1 MLTITDPVKMK
12 AAAAYNAAADHF
24 DDEALGLWAK
34 YGGRTIERLALQP
47 GATVLD
53 VGCGTGAS
61 AIPAAEKV
69 GPTGKVIA
77 VDLADRLLAIAR
89 RKAAA
94 RKLENIEFRHGD
106 MENLGYPDQFFDAVI
121 CVFAIFFVPDVA
133 KQIRELWRMVRP
145 NGQLAITTWGPRVW
159 EPGSTGWW
167 SAVKQLRPDL
177 HASFNPWD
185 RIADPASLRK
195 LFTEAGVAEA
205 AIVAEDGRQAL
216 DPQRIGGR
224 WCSGRVTAG
233 QSIKSGR
240 RWPKDCATPISRG
253 YDRTTSPPSRPTSF
267 TPWLASRD
275 GGERP
280 MTAPPFAPILD
291 AARTRLGAAALEVR
305 LPQPRSAAELK
316 AVPDDRYLSQMSL
329 RIFRAG
335 LKHSLVDAK
344 WPAFEEV
351 FRGFEPRRVRA
362 MSDEAVEA
370 LLGDARLIRHWGK
383 LKSVRDNAA
392 A

>member
-1 MLTITDPVKMK
+1 MAGAWKTSGSTVDVEGPMLTITDPVKMK

-47 GATVLD
+47 GATLLD

-61 AIPAAEKV
+61 AIPAAEQV

-133 KQIRELWRMVRP
+133 KQISELWRMVRP

-177 HASFNPWD
+177 RASFNPWD

-216 DPQRIGGR
+216 RSPEDWWTMVLGSGYRWTVDQIGPEMAER
-224 WCSGRVTAG
+224 LRNANLAWIRSHN
-233 QSIKSGR
+233 I
-240 RWPKDCATPISRG
+240 
-253 YDRTTSPPSRPTSF
+253 TSVETNVIY
-267 TPWLASRD
+267 AV
-275 GGERP
+275 
-280 MTAPPFAPILD
+280 
-291 AARTRLGAAALEVR
+291 ARK
-305 LPQPRSAAELK
+305 P
-316 AVPDDRYLSQMSL
+316 
-329 RIFRAG
+329 
-335 LKHSLVDAK
+335 
-344 WPAFEEV
+344 
-351 FRGFEPRRVRA
+351 
-362 MSDEAVEA
+362 
-370 LLGDARLIRHWGK
+370 
-383 LKSVRDNAA
+383 
-392 A
+392 

>member
-34 YGGRTIERLALQP
+34 YGGRTLERLALQP
-47 GATVLD
+47 GATLLD
-53 VGCGTGAS
+53 AGCGTGAS
-61 AIPAAEKV
+61 AIPAAEQV

-77 VDLADRLLAIAR
+77 VDLADRLLAIGR

-133 KQIRELWRMVRP
+133 KQISELWRMVRP

-159 EPGSTGWW
+159 EPGSTGWC

-216 DPQRIGGR
+216 RSPEDWWTMVLGSGYRWTVDQIGPEMAER
-224 WCSGRVTAG
+224 LRNANLAWIRSHN
-233 QSIKSGR
+233 I
-240 RWPKDCATPISRG
+240 
-253 YDRTTSPPSRPTSF
+253 TSVETNVIY
-267 TPWLASRD
+267 AV
-275 GGERP
+275 
-280 MTAPPFAPILD
+280 
-291 AARTRLGAAALEVR
+291 ARK
-305 LPQPRSAAELK
+305 P
-316 AVPDDRYLSQMSL
+316 
-329 RIFRAG
+329 
-335 LKHSLVDAK
+335 
-344 WPAFEEV
+344 
-351 FRGFEPRRVRA
+351 
-362 MSDEAVEA
+362 
-370 LLGDARLIRHWGK
+370 
-383 LKSVRDNAA
+383 
-392 A
+392 

>member
-1 MLTITDPVKMK
+1 MS
-12 AAAAYNAAADHF
+12 ASHF
-24 DDEALGLWAK
+24 DRIAAVYDGSLPGHVVEHYLRK
-34 YGGRTIERLALQP
+34 RTAFVAQLCPA
-47 GATVLD
+47 GSVLD

-61 AIPAAEKV
+61 AIPAAEQV

-133 KQIRELWRMVRP
+133 KQISELWRMVRP

-216 DPQRIGGR
+216 RSPEDWWTMVLGSGYRWTVDQIGPEMAER
-224 WCSGRVTAG
+224 LRNANLAWIRSHN
-233 QSIKSGR
+233 I
-240 RWPKDCATPISRG
+240 
-253 YDRTTSPPSRPTSF
+253 TSVETNVIY
-267 TPWLASRD
+267 AV
-275 GGERP
+275 
-280 MTAPPFAPILD
+280 
-291 AARTRLGAAALEVR
+291 ARK
-305 LPQPRSAAELK
+305 P
-316 AVPDDRYLSQMSL
+316 
-329 RIFRAG
+329 
-335 LKHSLVDAK
+335 
-344 WPAFEEV
+344 
-351 FRGFEPRRVRA
+351 
-362 MSDEAVEA
+362 
-370 LLGDARLIRHWGK
+370 
-383 LKSVRDNAA
+383 
-392 A
+392 

>member
-1 MLTITDPVKMK
+1 MLTIADPVKMK

-24 DDEALGLWAK
+24 DDEALDLWAK
-34 YGGRTIERLALQP
+34 YGGRTVERLALQP

-61 AIPAAEKV
+61 AIPAAEQV

-106 MENLGYPDQFFDAVI
+106 MENLGYPDQFLDAVI

-133 KQIRELWRMVRP
+133 KQISELWRMVRP

-216 DPQRIGGR
+216 RSPEDWWTMVLGSGYRWTVDQIGPEMAER
-224 WCSGRVTAG
+224 LRNANLAWIRSHN
-233 QSIKSGR
+233 I
-240 RWPKDCATPISRG
+240 
-253 YDRTTSPPSRPTSF
+253 TSVETNVIY
-267 TPWLASRD
+267 AV
-275 GGERP
+275 
-280 MTAPPFAPILD
+280 
-291 AARTRLGAAALEVR
+291 ARK
-305 LPQPRSAAELK
+305 P
-316 AVPDDRYLSQMSL
+316 
-329 RIFRAG
+329 
-335 LKHSLVDAK
+335 
-344 WPAFEEV
+344 
-351 FRGFEPRRVRA
+351 
-362 MSDEAVEA
+362 
-370 LLGDARLIRHWGK
+370 
-383 LKSVRDNAA
+383 
-392 A
+392 

>member
-24 DDEALGLWAK
+24 DDESLGLWAK

-61 AIPAAEKV
+61 AIPAAEQV
-69 GPTGKVIA
+69 GPTGTVIA
-77 VDLADRLLAIAR
+77 ADLADRLLAIAR
-89 RKAAA
+89 RKAAT

-133 KQIRELWRMVRP
+133 KQISELWRMVRP

-195 LFTEAGVAEA
+195 LFSEAGVAEA
-205 AIVAEDGRQAL
+205 AIVAEDGRQVL
-216 DPQRIGGR
+216 RSPEDWWTMVLGSGYRWTVDQIGPEMAER
-224 WCSGRVTAG
+224 LRNANLAWIRSHN
-233 QSIKSGR
+233 I
-240 RWPKDCATPISRG
+240 
-253 YDRTTSPPSRPTSF
+253 TSVETNVIY
-267 TPWLASRD
+267 AV
-275 GGERP
+275 
-280 MTAPPFAPILD
+280 
-291 AARTRLGAAALEVR
+291 ARK
-305 LPQPRSAAELK
+305 P
-316 AVPDDRYLSQMSL
+316 
-329 RIFRAG
+329 
-335 LKHSLVDAK
+335 
-344 WPAFEEV
+344 
-351 FRGFEPRRVRA
+351 
-362 MSDEAVEA
+362 
-370 LLGDARLIRHWGK
+370 
-383 LKSVRDNAA
+383 
-392 A
+392 